1 MEGMPVLRHE
11 GLNMNMDINKKTL
24 KKEIAKGVKGQDD
37 DWRKMAFQNGPPWRQ
52 MYMEG
57 IELFNS
63 DIDIMHTFVDL
74 LSLRNRNHWDEMDLE
89 NFLAAKGRFV
99 SECITHLQTD
109 GNDVIPS
116 VLTSEKFKNI
126 KKLIVCVY
134 SHSAMTLADYGKI
147 LEQAR
152 AALSAGTEILTGW
165 ICDEKTDQSSVA
177 VNLIAVCS
185 D

>member
-11 GLNMNMDINKKTL
+11 GLNMK
-24 KKEIAKGVKGQDD
+24 
-37 DWRKMAFQNGPPWRQ
+37 
-52 MYMEG
+52 G

-63 DIDIMHTFVDL
+63 DINIIHTFADL
-74 LSLRNRNHWDEMDLE
+74 LSPCNRNHWDEMDLE

-99 SECITHLQTD
+99 SERVAPLQTG
-109 GNDVIPS
+109 GNDVIPA
-116 VLTSEKFKNI
+116 VLASKKFKNI

-147 LEQAR
+147 LEQVS

-165 ICDEKTDQSSVA
+165 ICDEKTDRSSVA